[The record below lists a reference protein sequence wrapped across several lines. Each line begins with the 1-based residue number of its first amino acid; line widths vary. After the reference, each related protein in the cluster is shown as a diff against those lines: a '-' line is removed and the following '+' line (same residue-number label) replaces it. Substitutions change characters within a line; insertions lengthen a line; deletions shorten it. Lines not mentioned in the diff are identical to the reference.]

1 MNLEEFTK
9 QALLE
14 DTREGDHT
22 SLSCIPL
29 NAQGSATMLAKDVG
43 ILAGQAIG
51 EKMFHIIDDKLTVE
65 SMVKD
70 GEAITHRMPVMKV
83 HGSVHSIL
91 KAERIVLNTMQRMSG
106 IATYTKSIMD
116 LISHTNAKVLDTRK
130 TTPNFRFY
138 EKRAVKIG
146 GGTNHRMGLYDVIM
160 IKDNHIDYA
169 GGISKAIESCHSYL
183 KKNNLDIRIIVE
195 SRNLQEV
202 EEILSVGGI
211 DRILLDNFTHEQT
224 KEAVDFVDGR
234 VDTESS
240 GGINESNIVGYA
252 EAGVGYISLGALTH
266 QYRSIDLSLKAS
278 FN

>member
-1 MNLEEFTK
+1 
-9 QALLE
+9 
-14 DTREGDHT
+14 
-22 SLSCIPL
+22 
-29 NAQGSATMLAKDVG
+29 
-43 ILAGQAIG
+43 
-51 EKMFHIIDDKLTVE
+51 
-65 SMVKD
+65 
-70 GEAITHRMPVMKV
+70 
-83 HGSVHSIL
+83 
-91 KAERIVLNTMQRMSG
+91 MSG

-278 FN
+278 CPEYNKRFKENCCAWL